1 MKPEVTRWF
10 DRTQQDQMVA
20 AHLLENFRPIPIEII
35 CTASRLTLGSDDTH
49 PSPGAFLLPLKPN
62 PTAKEYS
69 LAGLA

>member
-35 CTASRLTLGSDDTH
+35 CDHCQQA
-49 PSPGAFLLPLKPN
+49 N
-62 PTAKEYS
+62 
-69 LAGLA
+69 AGLG